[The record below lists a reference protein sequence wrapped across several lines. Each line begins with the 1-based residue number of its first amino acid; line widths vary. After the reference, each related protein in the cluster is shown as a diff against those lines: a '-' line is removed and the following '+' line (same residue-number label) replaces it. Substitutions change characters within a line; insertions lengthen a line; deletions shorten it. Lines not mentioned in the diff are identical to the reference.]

1 MNILEIVKPQE
12 IKSRAYLADIE
23 KTIIGN
29 EADNLKAC
37 EMLREVSSFT
47 KSIKAQQKEETA
59 KLKAELDAINAAY
72 KVPLDFLK
80 QADELLRTK
89 INDYATAKMAAAME
103 AAKRQKLAA
112 EEAAIKK
119 LDDIEAAK
127 KDVAKYDKVTA
138 EALTD
143 ALESKQNEI
152 INDTAKMDKINISN
166 DSVSFRSIWTFEVV
180 DISKVPAE
188 YLTVNSKAVNEAIKN
203 GIHEISGLNIKKTIK
218 AAVK

>member
-89 INDYATAKMAAAME
+89 INDYATAKMATAME

>member
-119 LDDIEAAK
+119 LDDIEATK

-166 DSVSFRSIWTFEVV
+166 DLVSFRSIWTFEVV